1 MLFLTDNIQGYT
13 YALIENEKVLNFWI
27 TKIILSSFSSDFG
40 FELDFYL
47 IQVNRKVGH
56 RQGLKPGMPYT
67 SKNLHILSFNY

>member
-1 MLFLTDNIQGYT
+1 MLFLTDKIQGYT
-13 YALIENEKVLNFWI
+13 YTLTENEKILNFWI

-56 RQGLKPGMPYT
+56 WQGLKQG
-67 SKNLHILSFNY
+67 KAIHI

>member
-27 TKIILSSFSSDFG
+27 TEIILSSFSSDFG

-56 RQGLKPGMPYT
+56 WQGLKQG
-67 SKNLHILSFNY
+67 KAIHI